1 MNTIRYTTILSE
13 DDFLSSL
20 QREVTHIDEFR
31 LISYL
36 SPGGVVVRGISPPEE
51 CETKFFGVVKER
63 KFSIVENTE
72 KQFVSPYQPILHGKI
87 ESGTIMISPQMHPQ
101 AYPLLWL
108 YTVFGSLLILLG
120 VVIVSED
127 FFIFALSLFFGFILI
142 VFPRYRTKMHFEACL
157 KTAIASFENLP
168 IKIEKISLDG

>member
-1 MNTIRYTTILSE
+1 M
-13 DDFLSSL
+13 
-20 QREVTHIDEFR
+20 
-31 LISYL
+31 

-51 CETKFFGVVKER
+51 CETKFFGVIKER

-120 VVIVSED
+120 VVIASED

-142 VFPRYRTKMHFEACL
+142 VFPRYRTKMHFEACS
-157 KTAIASFENLP
+157 KDSNCKF
-168 IKIEKISLDG
+168 

>member
-51 CETKFFGVVKER
+51 CETKFFGFIKER
-63 KFSIVENTE
+63 KVYLVN
-72 KQFVSPYQPILHGKI
+72 HG
-87 ESGTIMISPQMHPQ
+87 H
-101 AYPLLWL
+101 
-108 YTVFGSLLILLG
+108 
-120 VVIVSED
+120 
-127 FFIFALSLFFGFILI
+127 
-142 VFPRYRTKMHFEACL
+142 
-157 KTAIASFENLP
+157 N
-168 IKIEKISLDG
+168 

>member
-20 QREVTHIDEFR
+20 QREVTNIDEFR

-51 CETKFFGVVKER
+51 CETKFFGVIKER

-87 ESGTIMISPQMHPQ
+87 ESGSIMISPQMHPQ

-120 VVIVSED
+120 AVVASED